1 MSGVSGAD
9 ELAREEKQQVV
20 ILQDDTSYDDEE
32 EAITQ
37 VGGHGVCSYCY
48 AQL

>member
-9 ELAREEKQQVV
+9 EHGREEKQQVV
-20 ILQDDTSYDDEE
+20 ILQDDTSYDDDEDE

-37 VGGHGVCSYCY
+37 VCAYGVACY
-48 AQL
+48 A